1 METITLRADLQ
12 EALEKDAELE
22 SRSVNDIVNE
32 AVERYLREQQ
42 RAKLDSEI
50 EAYEAMH
57 PELREKHFGQR
68 VAVHNHQLVD
78 HDPDHAELYR
88 RVRVRY
94 GRTSVLIRQ
103 VREQPVEEIW
113 VQTPSTGN
121 SWFGQIFLGVLKF
134 LPHLW

>member
-1 METITLRADLQ
+1 METIMLRADLQ
-12 EALEKDAELE
+12 EALEKDAQLE

-42 RAKLDSEI
+42 RAKLDNEI

-57 PELREKHFGQR
+57 PEIKKKHFGQW
-68 VAVHNHQLVD
+68 VAVHNRQLVD
-78 HDPDHAELYR
+78 HDPDRVELYR

-94 GRTSVLIRQ
+94 GRMSVLIRQ

-113 VQTPSTGN
+113 VQTP
-121 SWFGQIFLGVLKF
+121 K
-134 LPHLW
+134 

>member
-57 PELREKHFGQR
+57 PELREKHFGQW
-68 VAVHNHQLVD
+68 VAVHNRQLVD

-103 VREQPVEEIW
+103 VHEQPVEEIW
-113 VQTPSTGN
+113 IRTPS
-121 SWFGQIFLGVLKF
+121 KR
-134 LPHLW
+134 